1 MESEVIYKVC
11 DICQKNKPVW
21 EFRVNKKYE
30 DGFNYHCKECRG
42 KVNDYLKQKK
52 QLKQIKYVKPV
63 VKINHQKSLAN

>member
-1 MESEVIYKVC
+1 MNGYLATISELLMINNFDMESEVIYKVC

-52 QLKQIKYVKPV
+52 
-63 VKINHQKSLAN
+63 